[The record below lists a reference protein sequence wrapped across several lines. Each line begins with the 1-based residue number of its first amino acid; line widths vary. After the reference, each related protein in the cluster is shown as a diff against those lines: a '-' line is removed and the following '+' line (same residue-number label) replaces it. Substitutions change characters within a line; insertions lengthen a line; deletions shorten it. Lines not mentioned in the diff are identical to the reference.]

1 MFSNSN
7 DPESQQTEPAETT
20 FVTVGKIDEISEG
33 EGKAFDVN
41 DRSIAVFLIDGELH
55 AIEDQCPHMGAAL
68 SAGHLEGCQVSCPW
82 HAWRFDVRDGAW
94 CDNPQVKID
103 AFETRIVDGEIQ
115 IATTPKK
122 LSE

>member
-1 MFSNSN
+1 MPPTSS
-7 DPESQQTEPAETT
+7 DETPQQTESAETQ
-20 FVTVGKIDEISEG
+20 FVSVGKIDELSEG
-33 EGKAFDVN
+33 EGRSYDVQ
-41 DRSIAVFLIDGELH
+41 DRAIAVFLVDGQLY

-82 HAWRFDVRDGAW
+82 HAWRFDIRDGAW
-94 CDNPQVKID
+94 CDSPQVKID

-122 LSE
+122 ISE